1 MKRGILLSVILALFL
16 ACLLAISTYA
26 AGPRLMVASWYGIA
40 HQGRTTAS
48 GMSFDRW
55 GLTCAHKTLPLGT
68 WLRVTDPRS
77 HRWVMVRVT
86 DRGPFI
92 PGRDLDLSEQAARQ
106 LRIERQGVAWV
117 EVAVIRGRA

>member
-16 ACLLAISTYA
+16 ACLWALSTYA
-26 AGPRLMVASWYGIA
+26 AGPRLMVASWYGKA
-40 HQGRTTAS
+40 HQGRATAS

-86 DRGPFI
+86 DRGPFV

-106 LRIERQGVAWV
+106 LRIEREGVAWV
-117 EVAVIRGRA
+117 EVAIIRGRA

>member
-1 MKRGILLSVILALFL
+1 MVTRRGLIFSILLGLLLAL
-16 ACLLAISTYA
+16 STYA
-26 AGPRLMVASWYGIA
+26 AGPRLMVASWYGVA
-40 HQGRTTAS
+40 HQGRTTES

-86 DRGPFI
+86 DRGPYI

-117 EVAVIRGRA
+117 EVSIVGGRI